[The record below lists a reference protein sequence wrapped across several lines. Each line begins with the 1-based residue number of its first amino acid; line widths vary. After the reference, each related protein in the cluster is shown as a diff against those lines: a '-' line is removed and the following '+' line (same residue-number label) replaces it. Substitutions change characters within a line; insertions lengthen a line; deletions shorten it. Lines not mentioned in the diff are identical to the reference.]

1 MSDDDGGV
9 LKATIEALA
18 FSFTGER
25 PWISV
30 CQGAI
35 CCPMR
40 SVFDLMTDALG
51 RRGAVT
57 AVVLAFNGE
66 DVEEDVDK

>member
-1 MSDDDGGV
+1 MR
-9 LKATIEALA
+9 LA
-18 FSFTGER
+18 
-25 PWISV
+25 
-30 CQGAI
+30 
-35 CCPMR
+35 
-40 SVFDLMTDALG
+40 FDLMTDALG